1 MKLVTTLRVL
11 LPFVLL
17 LSLAAGATTLLRA
30 DLPELAQTS
39 DAIVHGT
46 VRRVESRWS
55 GDGRRIVTDV
65 EIQVTEALKGQAG
78 QAGGTVLVTQPG
90 GRVGDIGQ
98 RVSGLAAFT
107 PGEEVVVFLERRGK
121 QAFRVS
127 GMAQGK
133 YQVQRTEG
141 GKSAMAVPEPTGDVL
156 LLDPDSG
163 QPTATS
169 LRSLSL
175 TELKAAIRTAL
186 EQKQPPVRA
195 QEKRP

>member
-1 MKLVTTLRVL
+1 MKLHTALRAL

-17 LSLAAGATTLLRA
+17 LPLAASATTMLRA

-78 QAGGTVLVTQPG
+78 STVLVTQPG
-90 GRVGDIGQ
+90 GQVGDIGQ

-121 QAFRVS
+121 TAFRLS

-141 GKSAMAVPEPTGDVL
+141 GKNAMAVPEPTGDVL
-156 LLDPDSG
+156 LLDPDTR
-163 QPTATS
+163 QPTAS
-169 LRSLSL
+169 SQRSLSL
-175 TELKAAIRTAL
+175 PELKAAIRTAL
-186 EQKQPPVRA
+186 EQKQPPVRS
-195 QEKRP
+195 